1 LDYPPA
7 VGRLLVVAA
16 GALALALAWTGTAAA
31 FTKQDEVVTMA
42 DGTPVATTLYLPD
55 GAPPAAGWPAVMFL
69 HGLGGTRG
77 DLTPIVEP
85 YAAAGYAVLTYDAR
99 GHGESGG
106 TVGLDGPAEISDVR
120 ALFQRLAARPDVDDA
135 HIGGWGVSYGGGAIL
150 RAAVEGLPFA
160 ALEPNITWSDLYG
173 ALLPQN
179 LAKSGVVFAFV
190 NEITRPSELIGQV
203 KDDALQGRNL
213 AALRDISAGRSSLAQ
228 LGQIRTPTFWFQ
240 GKRDFAF
247 GMEQAIDAYARL
259 AGPKRLYLGNLGH
272 APSTFASDD
281 MPYFLKQGRL
291 WFDRWLKGMPNGIDT
306 GLKVEVAPTPFVA
319 TRVGRYAGLPP
330 VATTSWPLAGRRT
343 IGARGKVDLSTPRLA
358 KTIETFGRASVQV
371 RATPTGGWPRLVA
384 VLSARTA
391 AGAETIVA
399 DGGVPLAAGSRVVTI
414 RLMSTSTPVPRG
426 ARLRLVLAA
435 DSTRQ
440 AAANL
445 AYLPLGVPDGAK
457 LTLAN
462 VKLTVPTLRTPVSR

>member
-1 LDYPPA
+1 
-7 VGRLLVVAA
+7 VTR
-16 GALALALAWTGTAAA
+16 ALAGRGAGAA
-31 FTKQDEVVTMA
+31 FTRTDEVVTMS
-42 DGTPVATTLYLPD
+42 DGVPIATTLYLPD
-55 GAPPAAGWPAVMFL
+55 GAPPAAGWPGIMFL
-69 HGLGGTRG
+69 HGLGGRRG
-77 DLTPIVEP
+77 DLTAIVEP
-85 YAAAGYAVLTYDAR
+85 YAAAGGYAVLTFDAR

-120 ALFQRLAARPDVDDA
+120 ALFQRFAARVDVDDA

-150 RAAVEGLPFA
+150 RSAVEGVPFA

-179 LAKSGVVFAFV
+179 LAKSGVVFGFV
-190 NEITRPSELIGQV
+190 NGITRPSELITQV
-203 KDDALQGRNL
+203 KDDALQGRDL
-213 AALRDISAGRSSLAQ
+213 AALREISAGRSSLAQ
-228 LGQIRTPTFWFQ
+228 LGQVRTPTYWFQ

-272 APSTFASDD
+272 APSTFAADD
-281 MPYFLKQGRL
+281 SAYFLGQGRL

-306 GLKVEVAPTPFVA
+306 GPTKVEVAPTPFVA
-319 TRVGRYAGLPP
+319 SRVGRYAGLPP
-330 VATTSWPLAGRRT
+330 VATTSWSLAGRRT

-358 KTIETFGRASVQV
+358 KAIETFGRATVRV
-371 RATPTGGWPRLVA
+371 RATTTRGWPRLVA

-391 AGAETIVA
+391 GGAETIVA
-399 DGGVPLAAGSRVVTI
+399 DGGVPLTAGSRVVTI

-445 AYLPLGVPDGAK
+445 VYLPLGVPAGAT
-457 LTLAN
+457 LTVAN
-462 VKLTVPTLRTPVSR
+462 VKLTVPTLRQPVSR

>member
-1 LDYPPA
+1 

-16 GALALALAWTGTAAA
+16 GALTLALAWTGAAAA
-31 FTKQDEVVTMA
+31 FTRTDEVVTMS
-42 DGTPVATTLYLPD
+42 DGVPIATTLYLPD
-55 GAPPAAGWPAVMFL
+55 GAPPAAGWPGIMFL
-69 HGLGGTRG
+69 HGLGGKRG
-77 DLTPIVEP
+77 DLTAIVEP
-85 YAAAGYAVLTYDAR
+85 YAAAGYAVLSFDAR

-120 ALFQRLAARPDVDDA
+120 ALFERLGARPDVDEA

-150 RAAVEGLPFA
+150 RAAVEGVPFA

-179 LAKSGVVFAFV
+179 LAKSGVVFGFV
-190 NEITRPSELIGQV
+190 NGITRPSDLITQV

-213 AALRDISAGRSSLAQ
+213 AALREISAGRSSLAQ
-228 LGQIRTPTFWFQ
+228 LGQLRTPTYWFQ

-272 APSTFASDD
+272 APSTFAADD
-281 MPYFLKQGRL
+281 SPYFLQQGRL
-291 WFDRWLKGMPNGIDT
+291 WFDRWLRGMPNGIDT
-306 GLKVEVAPTPFVA
+306 GPKVEVAPTPFVA
-319 TRVGRYAGLPP
+319 SRVGRYAALPP
-330 VATTSWPLAGRRT
+330 VATTSWSLAGRKT
-343 IGARGKVDLSTPRLA
+343 IAARGRVDLSTPRLVKA
-358 KTIETFGRASVQV
+358 LETFGRASVQV
-371 RATPTGGWPRLVA
+371 RATATGGWPRLVA

-391 AGAETIVA
+391 GGAETIVA
-399 DGGVPLAAGSRVVTI
+399 DGGVPLTSGSRVVTI

-426 ARLRLVLAA
+426 ARLRLVLAE

-440 AAANL
+440 SPANL
-445 AYLPLGVPDGAK
+445 VYLPLGVPAGAK
-457 LTLAN
+457 LTVAN
-462 VKLTVPTLRTPVSR
+462 VKLTVPVLRQPVSRR